1 MISEPPA
8 ASEATATEGLVRSDP
23 DLLGGGG
30 TTHGPT
36 AYWVVLAVLLVST
49 PFPHL
54 FEWNTDRMP
63 NALFDISCALLAII
77 IGVLAL
83 VRFYSKKRGTYLF
96 MGTGFLGTALLDLNH
111 ALAEVIFAARTPL
124 EIVELSSWSWTASGM
139 YLSLFIYVSFLAWQ
153 RERFG
158 TEQQQTRELSV
169 YLTAFILAGAILL
182 FFAIVPASQA
192 RYPDFTIH
200 QPAEYFPAILFF
212 LALLGYLGK
221 GDWRR
226 DPFEHWL
233 VFALIIAVMA
243 HAAFMPFSGSPADGW
258 SLAANSLKVLSYGAV
273 LLGLMVSVFVTFR
286 REEHAF
292 GQVKTANE
300 ALAQEIRVRRRAE
313 QILQESED
321 RLQDFLDNANDL
333 IQSVAP
339 DGRILYVNDAWRQTL
354 GYGDMALEKLNLWD
368 ILHPRC
374 RERCQQDFQRVQK
387 GETLGDY
394 EVEFIAAD
402 GRVVICSG
410 SSNCR
415 FEDGRPVATR
425 SILRNITAQK
435 HAQRDLDGF
444 RANVTALVENTGDTI
459 WSVDRRHCLI
469 TFNSAFALV
478 HEARTG
484 REPSKGDL
492 PEALFPKEDAGWY
505 RELYTRALNGERL
518 SQIRT
523 EEVAGQIRH
532 YELFFNPIHEE
543 DGITGVVAFG
553 KDATRRIRAEESV
566 RMAMDEAERANLAKS
581 QFLAS
586 MSHELRT
593 PLNSV
598 IGFANLLLKK
608 QEGTIGSKELN
619 FLERILANG
628 HHLLALLNKVLDLAK
643 VEAGHM
649 ELDLEEVSLAKLVR
663 ETVAELE
670 GQIRDNSV
678 VLRTEVPKEEPSTV
692 EADAGKLKQVLIN
705 LVGNSL
711 KFTDKGEVVVRLE
724 MDEAMALPLAIRVV
738 DSGIGIPEDRLQAIF
753 EAFQQAEAG
762 TSRRYG
768 GTGLGLAISHSMCQ
782 LMGYDLTVESK
793 LGRGSTFSIVLSE
806 LADQIG
812 VRPDA
817 RMLAEAFSA
826 TEPLPEAEEREGG
839 PIRALVIDDEA
850 DSRVLMAHHLRDL
863 GCQVRIASSA
873 ENGLELARDHYPDLI
888 SLDLMMPELSG
899 WDVLRALRGDPDLQ
913 SIPILAV
920 SLTASEQRAR
930 VLGSVDVVSKP
941 VDRKE
946 FVGALRRG
954 VGGEKTGRVLIVHG
968 EEDVRTTLGEHAESV
983 GFEVRVATEGME
995 GLRAVGI
1002 ERPDIIVLDLIMPG
1016 MDGLNFLNG
1025 LRKRRDCLGI
1035 PVVIM
1040 ASKEMTPEERQVLEL
1055 EMDAVLPEAD
1065 DLESRLRAALA
1076 SLFPLR
1082 KREEVE

>member
-8 ASEATATEGLVRSDP
+8 ALEAMATEEMVRSDP

-54 FEWNTDRMP
+54 FEWNVDRMP
-63 NALFDISCALLAII
+63 HALFDISCALLAVF

-96 MGTGFLGTALLDLNH
+96 MGTGFLGTALLDGNH
-111 ALAEVIFAARTPL
+111 ALTEVIFATRTPL
-124 EIVELSSWSWTASGM
+124 EIEQLSSWSWTASGM
-139 YLSLFIYVSFLAWQ
+139 YLSLFLYVSFLAWR

-158 TEQQQTRELSV
+158 TEQQQARELSV
-169 YLTAFILAGAILL
+169 YLTALILAVGIFLV
-182 FFAIVPASQA
+182 FALVPASQA
-192 RYPDFTIH
+192 RYPDLTIH
-200 QPAEYFPAILFF
+200 QPAEYFPAVLFF

-233 VFALIIAVMA
+233 VFALIMAVMA

-258 SLAANSLKVLSYGAV
+258 SLAANSLKLLSYGAV

-286 REEHAF
+286 REEYAF
-292 GQVKTANE
+292 DQVKTANE

-339 DGRILYVNDAWRQTL
+339 DGRILYVNDAWKRTL
-354 GYGDMALEKLNLWD
+354 EYGDVALERLNLWD

-374 RERCQQDFQRVQK
+374 RDRCQQDFQRVLK
-387 GETLGDY
+387 GETLGNY

-425 SILRNITAQK
+425 SILRDITEQK
-435 HAQRDLDGF
+435 RAQRDLDGF
-444 RANVTALVENTGDTI
+444 RANVTALVENTGDAI

-478 HEARTG
+478 LEARTG

-492 PEALFPKEDAGWY
+492 PEALFTKEDAGWY
-505 RELYTRALNGERL
+505 RKLYTRALNGERL

-532 YELFFNPIHEE
+532 YEIFFNPIHEE

-553 KDATRRIRAEESV
+553 KDATRRIRAEQGV

-598 IGFANLLLKK
+598 IGFANILLKK
-608 QEGTIGSKELN
+608 REGAIGSKELN

-643 VEAGHM
+643 VEAGRM

-663 ETVAELE
+663 ETVAQLE
-670 GQIRDNSV
+670 GQIRDKPV
-678 VLRTEVPKEEPSTV
+678 VVRAEVPREEPPAV

-705 LVGNSL
+705 LIGNAL
-711 KFTDKGEVVVRLE
+711 KFTEKGEVVVRLE
-724 MDEAMALPLAIRVV
+724 MDEAMALPLAIRVA

-762 TSRRYG
+762 TARRFG

-782 LMGYDLTVESK
+782 LMGYDLTVESEV
-793 LGRGSTFSIVLSE
+793 GRGSTFSIVLSE
-806 LADQIG
+806 MADQIG

-817 RMLAEAFSA
+817 GLRAEA
-826 TEPLPEAEEREGG
+826 EPLPEAEEREGG
-839 PIRALVIDDEA
+839 SIRALVIDAEA

-873 ENGLELARDHYPDLI
+873 KNGLELARDHHPDLI
-888 SLDLMMPELSG
+888 SLDPMMPELSG
-899 WDVLRALRGDPDLQ
+899 WEVLRALRGDPDLR

-941 VDRKE
+941 VDREE

-954 VGGEKTGRVLIVHG
+954 VSGEKTGRVLIVHG
-968 EEDVRTTLGEHAESV
+968 EEDVRTTLGEHAESA

-1016 MDGLNFLNG
+1016 IDGLNFLNG

-1040 ASKEMTPEERQVLEL
+1040 AAKEMTSEERQLFEREV
-1055 EMDAVLPEAD
+1055 ATVLPKAE
-1065 DLESRLRAALA
+1065 DLVSRLRAALA

-1082 KREEVE
+1082 DREEAE